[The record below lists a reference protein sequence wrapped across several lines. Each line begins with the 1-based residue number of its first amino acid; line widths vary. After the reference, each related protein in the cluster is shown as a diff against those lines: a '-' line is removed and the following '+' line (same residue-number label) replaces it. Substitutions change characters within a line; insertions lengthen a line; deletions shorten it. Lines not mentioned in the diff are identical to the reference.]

1 MFANAIEKVGEFT
14 RPIKFITRN
23 YKETYII
30 PGAATLFFV
39 NDEGCAITCK
49 HVALELI
56 DSEAINQKFQNF
68 KAECAK
74 VTQDSKRKAEIKK
87 IEIKY
92 GYNGYK
98 GHGAAQVLSQFVGCT
113 DSAIFEYFLH
123 PDQDI
128 AVLKFKDFSQT
139 YYSGHAVF
147 AKNGSSICSGDMLC
161 RLGYPFLEF
170 SNYQYNAETDEIE
183 WNETGRQDTP
193 RFPIEGMFTRPVV
206 NEKGETCEIELSTPG
221 LRGQSG
227 GPLFDANGII
237 YGMQSRTMHF
247 HLGFDMKNEKQI
259 IDGKDT
265 LINNQPFLH
274 VGRCVNVNIIKAFLD
289 EHNIKYYVG
298 DASGIVEEIN
308 G

>member
-1 MFANAIEKVGEFT
+1 MFADAIEKIGEFT
-14 RPIKFITRN
+14 RPLKFITRN
-23 YKETYII
+23 YKETYIV
-30 PGAATLFFV
+30 PGAATMFFV
-39 NDEGCAITCK
+39 NDEGYAITCK
-49 HVALELI
+49 HVAQELI
-56 DSEAINQKFQNF
+56 SADQINQRF
-68 KAECAK
+68 KDFKRERANVE
-74 VTQDSKRKAEIKK
+74 QDSKRKAEIKK
-87 IEIKY
+87 LEYKY
-92 GYNGYK
+92 GYK
-98 GHGAAQVLSQFVGCT
+98 EHGAAQMLIQFLDCPDFT
-113 DSAIFEYFLH
+113 SFDCFLH

-128 AVLKFKDFSQT
+128 AILKFKDYSQT
-139 YYSGHAVF
+139 RYSGHAVF
-147 AKNGSSICSGDMLC
+147 AKNSSSIRPGDMLC

-183 WNETGRQDTP
+183 WNDTGRQDTP
-193 RFPIEGMFTRPVV
+193 RFPIEGMFTRTAV
-206 NEKGETCEIELSTPG
+206 NEKGEACEIELSTPG

-274 VGRCVNVNIIKAFLD
+274 VGRCVNVDVIKAFLD
-289 EHNIKYYVG
+289 EQHIKYYVG